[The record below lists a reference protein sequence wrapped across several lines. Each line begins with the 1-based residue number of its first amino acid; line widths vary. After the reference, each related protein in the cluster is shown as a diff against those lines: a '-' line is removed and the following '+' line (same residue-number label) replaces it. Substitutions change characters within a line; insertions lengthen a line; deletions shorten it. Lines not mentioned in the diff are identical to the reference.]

1 MAMILFRLWRKLGK
15 MIFFFFESEKPVLFK
30 CRIKTSK
37 LVKKA
42 CQKKSLRL
50 TFARASQMTLVVKNL
65 PAPGGDTGD
74 VDLTPG

>member
-1 MAMILFRLWRKLGK
+1 MAMILFRLWRKLVK
-15 MIFFFFESEKPVLFK
+15 MIFFFFESAKPVIFTYG
-30 CRIKTSK
+30 IKNSK
-37 LVKKA
+37 LVKKT

-65 PAPGGDTGD
+65 RAPGGDTGD